1 MRRALGIV
9 ALTVTTAV
17 SGTAAA
23 ALRPADV
30 VGGWSVNREC
40 RNGSDFTYVMNG
52 NQMHQVVRDGR
63 QEYRN
68 PVRIQ
73 IDGGLLRVHVDEK
86 TYTYRL
92 QSKNSLQVLQY
103 TDSRTGLTAKLTPR
117 TWFRCS

>member
-1 MRRALGIV
+1 MRRPLAIV
-9 ALTVTTAV
+9 ATALTATLCGPA
-17 SGTAAA
+17 GA
-23 ALRPADV
+23 ALQPVDV
-30 VGGWSVNREC
+30 IGGWSVNSEC

-52 NQMHQVVRDGR
+52 NQIHQVVRDGI

-73 IDGGLLRVHVDEK
+73 IDGGLLRVHLDEK

-103 TDSRTGLTAKLTPR
+103 TDSRTGLTAKLSPR

>member
-1 MRRALGIV
+1 MRRAFVIAAL
-9 ALTVTTAV
+9 ALTTVLGGSAD
-17 SGTAAA
+17 A

-40 RNGSDFTYVMNG
+40 RNGSDFTYVMSG

-63 QEYRN
+63 QEYRT

-73 IDGGLLRVHVDEK
+73 IDGGLLRVHLDEK

-92 QSKNSLQVLQY
+92 QSKNSLQVLHY
-103 TDSRTGLTAKLTPR
+103 KDSRTGLMAKLSPR